1 MEKTKKNIEESIY
14 SRLKNVAREMK
25 RPVQEV
31 LKYYAQALIYQMLQ
45 GSLTLLEKTSKHPGE
60 LKWQIASPQGTTIA
74 GLKTLEELA
83 IRGGI
88 INTFLSAY
96 DRANKL
102 SLLDL
107 NSRIE

>member
-1 MEKTKKNIEESIY
+1 MIPFDSFGSSKVLIICGKNAEKATHT
-14 SRLKNVAREMK
+14 
-25 RPVQEV
+25 
-31 LKYYAQALIYQMLQ
+31 AQDLIYQMLQ

-88 INTFLSAY
+88 MNTFLSAY

-102 SLLDL
+102 SLSD
-107 NSRIE
+107 